1 MRTQVLLLLAS
12 ATLLLASATLLNA
25 APVDAAGQVL
35 QPLSLSLALPL
46 GSVTVRDGQVTYVWF
61 VAKGPPGPAAQDL
74 TSYDKHLA
82 RTALTPAGRA
92 WLSAWT
98 RRYHVFSFARRYMP
112 AQPWTYRAVFVT
124 RLTVQERGHAIQST
138 WDGTSR
144 AKRPLAAT
152 AALKAW
158 AQQTTSSPQ
167 VERQSA
173 NDHAL
178 PSDYRPMNLREGDT
192 VVTVR
197 PTRGRFSDDT
207 LHHRHQVFLRR
218 GQRLTARTFVKG
230 GELIVFVPSLPG
242 RVWVRLA
249 DIAPE
254 RHSTR

>member
-1 MRTQVLLLLAS
+1 MRQLSLLLLAVALS
-12 ATLLLASATLLNA
+12 LNA
-25 APVDAAGQVL
+25 APAGATGQVP
-35 QPLSLSLALPL
+35 QPFSLSLALPL
-46 GSVTVRDGQVTYVWF
+46 GGVTVRDGQVTYVWF

-74 TSYDKHLA
+74 TSYDKHVA
-82 RTALTPAGRA
+82 RTSLTPAGRA
-92 WLSAWT
+92 WLLAWT

-112 AQPWTYRAVFVT
+112 TQPRSYGAVFVT
-124 RLTVQERGHAIQST
+124 SLTVQESGHAIQST